1 MKRTWYA
8 MTAQDDGSAQID
20 IHDEIGFWGVTF
32 SDFIRDLKA
41 LGPVDRITVSLNSPG
56 GEITDGLAIYNAL
69 RNHAA
74 SVTTRVEGL
83 AASMA
88 SIVFMAGDRREMP
101 DNAFLMIHNPWGG
114 VVGESEDLRKYADLL
129 DKMRGTLANIY
140 TERGG
145 VDPDAVSELMD
156 EETWMTGAE
165 AIALGFATDLTAPVK
180 MAARFDI
187 ARLNMSQAPDAL
199 KNSLTENA
207 PAEADPLA
215 EVVEQPDAAT
225 PEKVEPE
232 SAPADES
239 PEPADAVEQDNKPKL
254 SALQRLLA
262 KVGGDDKAKARVT
275 ELESTVGT
283 LNAELETLRAKVA
296 DLEPKATQ
304 LAFIEAEL
312 AKLEAEAV
320 TAEAKA
326 AEIVAQ
332 SGFEAENLPPV
343 SASDATTDE
352 SILDQFNGLSG
363 EERTKFFKEN
373 RAAIRRAQRNL

>member
-1 MKRTWYA
+1 
-8 MTAQDDGSAQID
+8 
-20 IHDEIGFWGVTF
+20 
-32 SDFIRDLKA
+32 
-41 LGPVDRITVSLNSPG
+41 
-56 GEITDGLAIYNAL
+56 
-69 RNHAA
+69 
-74 SVTTRVEGL
+74 
-83 AASMA
+83 
-88 SIVFMAGDRREMP
+88 
-101 DNAFLMIHNPWGG
+101 
-114 VVGESEDLRKYADLL
+114 
-129 DKMRGTLANIY
+129 
-140 TERGG
+140 
-145 VDPDAVSELMD
+145 
-156 EETWMTGAE
+156 
-165 AIALGFATDLTAPVK
+165 
-180 MAARFDI
+180 
-187 ARLNMSQAPDAL
+187 MSQAPDAL